1 MSGRSDDRDFVPD
14 LGSLGSM
21 GDPFADEASAPPRAM
36 APPPVPAGEG
46 ASPTRSRVRASRRI
60 AFVAAL
66 VFEVAF
72 VIVDPH
78 RRDLASA
85 SPLELAVGLAIP
97 LTAAGAAFMAATRRG
112 ARGMG
117 LSAGAIAT
125 LALTAPVLFALATL
139 VGAPAVGSDPRF
151 WRHAE
156 GCAAVTS
163 VLALG
168 PMALGLW
175 SFRRAFAVAA
185 AWRTAALGVAAGAL
199 AAAAM
204 SLACPLAGAWHVILG
219 HGTMMLAAGLAGAWL
234 APAVSRS

>member
-1 MSGRSDDRDFVPD
+1 MSGTRNDRDLAA
-14 LGSLGSM
+14 LGAI
-21 GDPFADEASAPPRAM
+21 GDPFADEASAPLRAM
-36 APPPVPAGEG
+36 GPPPVPSAEG
-46 ASPTRSRVRASRRI
+46 ASPTRSRVHASRRI

-66 VFEVAF
+66 IFEVAF

-78 RRDLASA
+78 RRDLAGA
-85 SPLELAVGLAIP
+85 SGLELAVGLAIP
-97 LTAAGAAFMAATRRG
+97 LATAAAAFMAATRRG
-112 ARGMG
+112 AHGMG

-125 LALTAPVLFALATL
+125 LALTAPVLFILATL
-139 VGAPAVGSDPRF
+139 VGAPAVASDPSF

-156 GCAAVTS
+156 GCATVTS
-163 VLALG
+163 ILALG

-185 AWRTAALGVAAGAL
+185 TWRTAALGVAAGAL

-204 SLACPLAGAWHVILG
+204 SLACPLTGAWHVILG
-219 HGTMMLAAGLAGAWL
+219 HGTMMIVAGLAGAWL